1 MPMTPAAIRP
11 DSFPWFDYSRYSF
24 SLGLSLGPDRATL
37 SGHSASEYDPDRSRI
52 VVDGDMARQTR
63 TAYRK
68 IETILAAAG
77 LGFEDV
83 VRVVENV
90 TVAGIDH
97 YGVAEAV
104 RGEVFGTHRPAVN
117 TVVVHRLLR
126 PAALIEIEVTAD
138 RGGGRPCGA
147 EQPGRRAAY
156 APARTAGDTVYLST
170 VLPYDDAGEV
180 VGEGDPEAQVRQ
192 IFRNAERVLR
202 ACGLDMTNVVKTLEM
217 IRPEA
222 LEGYRYTGRPRR
234 EYLGPV
240 YPGAAGI
247 LQDRVAADDRVLISY
262 DFTASRAPA
271 AAVNPGWDRYRRLT
285 YSPAVRSGDMLF
297 MSGQAALDPETGRA
311 LFPDDV
317 AAQAEYTY
325 SNILKVL
332 EAAGMGPGNLIKT
345 IEYVTPEGLSGY
357 RGVAA
362 VRRRL
367 LAEPW
372 PASTGAL
379 CHSLLRREFLI
390 EIDPLA
396 MALPA

>member
-1 MPMTPAAIRP
+1 MTPAAIRP
-11 DSFPWFDYSRYSF
+11 DRFPWFDYSRYSF

-37 SGHSASEYDPDRSRI
+37 SGHSASAYDPERARI
-52 VVDGDMARQTR
+52 VVDGGMACQTR

-68 IETILAAAG
+68 IGRILRAAG

-97 YGVAEAV
+97 YAAAEAV
-104 RGEVFGTHRPAVN
+104 RGEVFGPHRPAVN

-138 RGGGRPCGA
+138 RGGGSGCGG
-147 EQPGRRAAY
+147 EGSGREAY
-156 APARTAGDTVYLST
+156 AAARSAGEVVYLST
-170 VLPYDDAGEV
+170 VLPYNQSGV
-180 VGEGDPEAQVRQ
+180 LVGEGDPEAQVRQ
-192 IFRNAERVLR
+192 IFRNADRVLD
-202 ACGLDMTNVVKTLEM
+202 ACGLRMSNVVKTLEM

-222 LEGYRYTGRPRR
+222 LDGYRYTGRPRR
-234 EYLGPV
+234 EFLGPV

-247 LQDRVAADDRVLISY
+247 LQDRVVPDDRVLISY

-271 AAVNPGWDRYRRLT
+271 VSVNPRWDRYRKLT

-311 LFPDDV
+311 LFPGDV

-332 EAAGMGPGNLIKT
+332 DAADMEPRNLIKT
-345 IEYVTPEGLSGY
+345 IEYVTPQGLTGY
-357 RGVAA
+357 RDVAG

-367 LAEPW
+367 LTEPW

-379 CHSLLRREFLI
+379 CHSLLRKEFLI
-390 EIDPLA
+390 EIDPMA
-396 MALPA
+396 MAFPR

>member
-1 MPMTPAAIRP
+1 MTPTAIRP
-11 DSFPWFDYSRYSF
+11 ASFPWFDYSRYSF

-52 VVDGDMARQTR
+52 VVNGDMAGQTR

-68 IETILAAAG
+68 IGTILRTAG
-77 LGFEDV
+77 LAFEDV

-90 TVAGIDH
+90 TVAGMDH
-97 YGVAEAV
+97 YGAAEAV
-104 RGEVFGTHRPAVN
+104 RAEVFGRHRPAVN

-126 PAALIEIEVTAD
+126 PAALIEIEVTAE
-138 RGGGRPCGA
+138 RGGGRARGA
-147 EQPGRRAAY
+147 EEPGRRPAH
-156 APARTAGDTVYLST
+156 APARAAGDIVYLST
-170 VLPYDDAGEV
+170 VLPYNDAGEL
-180 VGEGDPEAQVRQ
+180 VGEGEPEAQVRQ
-192 IFRNAERVLR
+192 IFRNADRVLR
-202 ACGLDMTNVVKTLEM
+202 ACGLGMSNVVKTLEM

-247 LQDRVAADDRVLISY
+247 LQDRVALDDRVLISY
-262 DFTASRAPA
+262 DFTASRAPV

-311 LFPDDV
+311 LFPGEV

-325 SNILKVL
+325 TNILKVL

-357 RGVAA
+357 RGVAG

-379 CHSLLRREFLI
+379 CHSLLRKEFLI

-396 MALPA
+396 MAVAG

>member
-1 MPMTPAAIRP
+1 MTPAAIRP
-11 DSFPWFDYSRYSF
+11 DSFPWFDYTRYSF

-52 VVDGDMARQTR
+52 VVNGDMADQTR

-68 IETILAAAG
+68 IGTILRAAG
-77 LGFEDV
+77 LGFQDV
-83 VRVVENV
+83 TRVVENV
-90 TVAGIDH
+90 TVAGVDH
-97 YGVAEAV
+97 YAAAEAV
-104 RGEVFGTHRPAVN
+104 RGEVFGPHRPAVN

-138 RGGGRPCGA
+138 RGGGRACGGGSG
-147 EQPGRRAAY
+147 GRQAF
-156 APARTAGDTVYLST
+156 APARAAGDVVYLST
-170 VLPYDDAGEV
+170 VLPYNAAGDL
-180 VGEGDPEAQVRQ
+180 VGEGNPEAQVRQ
-192 IFRNAERVLR
+192 IFRNADRVLG
-202 ACGLDMTNVVKTLEM
+202 ACGLSMSNVVKTLEM

-234 EYLGPV
+234 EFLGPV

-247 LQDRVAADDRVLISY
+247 LQERVASDDRVLISY
-262 DFTASRAPA
+262 DFTASRARA
-271 AAVNPGWDRYRRLT
+271 AAVNPGWDRYQRLT
-285 YSPAVRSGDMLF
+285 YSPAVRAGDMLF

-311 LFPDDV
+311 VFPGDV

-325 SNILKVL
+325 SNIVAVL
-332 EAAGMGPGNLIKT
+332 DAAGMGPRNLIKT

-357 RGVAA
+357 RGVAG

-367 LAEPW
+367 LSEPW

-379 CHSLLRREFLI
+379 CHSLLRKEFLI

-396 MALPA
+396 MAFPG

>member
-1 MPMTPAAIRP
+1 MTPTAIKP
-11 DSFPWFDYSRYSF
+11 DRFPWFDYSRYSF

-37 SGHSASEYDPDRSRI
+37 SGHSASEYDPDRARI
-52 VVDGDMARQTR
+52 VVNGDMACQTR

-68 IETILAAAG
+68 IETILRAAG
-77 LGFEDV
+77 LGLEDV

-97 YGVAEAV
+97 YAEAETV
-104 RGEVFGTHRPAVN
+104 RADVFGPHRPAVN

-138 RGGGRPCGA
+138 RGGGRACGA
-147 EQPGRRAAY
+147 EGPEGRAAH
-156 APARTAGDTVYLST
+156 APARIAGDIVYLST
-170 VLPYDDAGEV
+170 VLPYNDADEL
-180 VGEGDPEAQVRQ
+180 VGEGNPEAQVRQ
-192 IFRNAERVLR
+192 IFRNAERVLG
-202 ACGLDMTNVVKTLEM
+202 ACGLAMSNVVKTLEM

-234 EYLGPV
+234 EYLGPM

-247 LQDRVAADDRVLISY
+247 LQSRVAPDDRVLISY
-262 DFTASRAPA
+262 DFTASRSPA
-271 AAVNPGWDRYRRLT
+271 TAVNPGWDRYRKLT

-311 LFPDDV
+311 LFPGDV
-317 AAQAEYTY
+317 AAQADYTY

-332 EAAGMGPGNLIKT
+332 EAAGMGPRNLIKT
-345 IEYVTPEGLSGY
+345 IEYVTPEGLGGY
-357 RGVAA
+357 RGVAG

-379 CHSLLRREFLI
+379 CHSLLRKEFLI

-396 MALPA
+396 MAIRD

>member
-1 MPMTPAAIRP
+1 MKPGAIRP

-37 SGHSASEYDPDRSRI
+37 SGHSASEYDPARSRI
-52 VVDGDMARQTR
+52 VVNGDMADQTR

-68 IETILAAAG
+68 IGTILRAAG

-83 VRVVENV
+83 TRVVENV
-90 TVAGIDH
+90 TVAGVDH
-97 YGVAEAV
+97 YAAAEAV
-104 RGEVFGTHRPAVN
+104 RGEVFGSHRPAVN

-138 RGGGRPCGA
+138 RGGGRACAGGSGGRGA
-147 EQPGRRAAY
+147 W
-156 APARTAGDTVYLST
+156 APARAAGDVVYLST
-170 VLPYDDAGEV
+170 VLPYDDAGDL

-192 IFRNAERVLR
+192 IFRNAERVLA
-202 ACGLDMTNVVKTLEM
+202 ACGLGMRNVVKTLEM

-234 EYLGPV
+234 EFLGPV

-247 LQDRVAADDRVLISY
+247 LQERVAGDDRVLISY
-262 DFTASRAPA
+262 DFTASRAEA
-271 AAVNPGWDRYRRLT
+271 AAVNPGWDRYQRLT
-285 YSPAVRSGDMLF
+285 YSPAVRAGHLLF

-311 LFPDDV
+311 LFPGDV

-332 EAAGMGPGNLIKT
+332 DAAGMGPRNLIKT
-345 IEYVTPEGLSGY
+345 IEYVTPEGLTGY
-357 RGVAA
+357 RGVAG

-379 CHSLLRREFLI
+379 CHSLLRKEFLI

-396 MALPA
+396 MALPS

>member
-1 MPMTPAAIRP
+1 MTLVAIRP
-11 DSFPWFDYSRYSF
+11 DNFPWFDYSRYSF
-24 SLGLSLGPDRATL
+24 SLGLVLGPDRATL

-52 VVDGDMARQTR
+52 VVNGDMADQTR

-68 IETILAAAG
+68 IRTILAAAG

-90 TVAGIDH
+90 TVAGMDH
-97 YGVAEAV
+97 YAAAEAV
-104 RGEVFGTHRPAVN
+104 RGEVFGPHRPAVN

-138 RGGGRPCGA
+138 RGGGRACGA
-147 EQPGRRAAY
+147 QGSGAREAY
-156 APARTAGDTVYLST
+156 APARSAGDIVYLST
-170 VLPYDDAGEV
+170 VLPYDDAGEL

-192 IFRNAERVLR
+192 IFRNADRVLR
-202 ACGLDMTNVVKTLEM
+202 ACGLGMGDVVKTLEM

-247 LQDRVAADDRVLISY
+247 LQDRVARDDRVLISY

-271 AAVNPGWDRYRRLT
+271 AAVNPGWDRYQRLT

-311 LFPDDV
+311 LFPGDV

-332 EAAGMGPGNLIKT
+332 EAAGMGPRNLIKT
-345 IEYVTPEGLSGY
+345 IEYVTPEGLAGY
-357 RGVAA
+357 RGVAG

-379 CHSLLRREFLI
+379 CHSLLRKEFLI
-390 EIDPLA
+390 EIDPTA
-396 MALPA
+396 MALPG

>member
-1 MPMTPAAIRP
+1 MIPAAIRP
-11 DSFPWFDYSRYSF
+11 DRFPWFDYSRYSF

-37 SGHSASEYDPDRSRI
+37 SGHSASAYDPERARI
-52 VVDGDMARQTR
+52 VVDGGMACQTR

-68 IETILAAAG
+68 IGRILRAAG

-83 VRVVENV
+83 VRVVENL

-97 YGVAEAV
+97 YAAAEAV
-104 RGEVFGTHRPAVN
+104 RGEVFGPHRPAVN

-138 RGGGRPCGA
+138 RGGGSGCGG
-147 EQPGRRAAY
+147 EGSGREAY
-156 APARTAGDTVYLST
+156 AAARSAGEVVYLST
-170 VLPYDDAGEV
+170 VLPYNQSGV
-180 VGEGDPEAQVRQ
+180 LVGEGDPEAQVRQ
-192 IFRNAERVLR
+192 IFRNADRVLD
-202 ACGLDMTNVVKTLEM
+202 ACGLRMRNVVKTLEM

-222 LEGYRYTGRPRR
+222 LDGYRYTGRPRR
-234 EYLGPV
+234 EFLGPV

-247 LQDRVAADDRVLISY
+247 LQDRVAPDDRVLISY

-271 AAVNPGWDRYRRLT
+271 VAVNPGWDRYRKLT

-311 LFPDDV
+311 LFPGDV

-332 EAAGMGPGNLIKT
+332 DAADMEPRNLIKT
-345 IEYVTPEGLSGY
+345 IEYVTPQGLTGY
-357 RGVAA
+357 RDVAG

-367 LAEPW
+367 LTEPW

-379 CHSLLRREFLI
+379 CHSLLRKDFLI
-390 EIDPLA
+390 EIDPMA
-396 MALPA
+396 MAFPR

>member
-1 MPMTPAAIRP
+1 MNPAAIRP
-11 DSFPWFDYSRYSF
+11 ASFPWFDYSRYSF

-52 VVDGDMARQTR
+52 VVNGDMACQTR

-68 IETILAAAG
+68 IETILRAAG
-77 LGFEDV
+77 LGLEDV

-90 TVAGIDH
+90 TVTGIDH
-97 YGVAEAV
+97 YGAAEAV
-104 RGEVFGTHRPAVN
+104 RGEVFGPHRPAVN

-126 PAALIEIEVTAD
+126 PAALIEIEVTAE
-138 RGGGRPCGA
+138 RGGGRACGA
-147 EQPGRRAAY
+147 EAPGARAAY

-170 VLPYDDAGEV
+170 VLPYDDSGEL

-192 IFRNAERVLR
+192 IFRNADRVLR
-202 ACGLDMTNVVKTLEM
+202 ACGLGMSNVVKTLEM

-247 LQDRVAADDRVLISY
+247 LQDRVARDDRVLISY
-262 DFTASRAPA
+262 DFTASPAPA
-271 AAVNPGWDRYRRLT
+271 VAVNPGWDRYGRLT

-311 LFPDDV
+311 LFPGDV

-345 IEYVTPEGLSGY
+345 IEYVTPEGLRGY
-357 RGVAA
+357 RGVAG

-367 LAEPW
+367 LSEPW

-379 CHSLLRREFLI
+379 CHSLLRKEFLI

-396 MALPA
+396 MALPG